1 MITPTKLVGISVAS
15 VGIAGG
21 SAGAMYAFWPETI
34 SIEKKLIE
42 ENKKILGE
50 GNEALWGIKLA
61 TYNRIK
67 SKHEEIKLGGDK
79 WSDLKKWC
87 LQQTKS
93 SFDEKK
99 QKLYE
104 GVKEVCI
111 VPSHREKFKNASK
124 DLAGND
130 DWTSKAQE
138 YTGTGDKV
146 IVGIKKDSTTAKQLE
161 TWCGKALEKEY
172 EDDQKNDYPLVLKW
186 CTKEGS

>member
-1 MITPTKLVGISVAS
+1 MITPTKLIGISVAS

-67 SKHEEIKLGGDK
+67 SKNEKIKLGGDK
-79 WSDLKKWC
+79 WEDLKKWC

-93 SFDEKK
+93 AFDEKK
-99 QKLYE
+99 QKIYE

-111 VPSHREKFKNASK
+111 VPTYEEKLLKDGKTLSDKEDWKTKANTYPDSK
-124 DLAGND
+124 PIVGVTKGND
-130 DWTSKAQE
+130 
-138 YTGTGDKV
+138 
-146 IVGIKKDSTTAKQLE
+146 TATQLE
-161 TWCGKALEKEY
+161 AWCKGEFSKEY
-172 EDDQKNDYPLVLKW
+172 ENENKNNDTLIIEW
-186 CTKEGS
+186 CTKAAAAA